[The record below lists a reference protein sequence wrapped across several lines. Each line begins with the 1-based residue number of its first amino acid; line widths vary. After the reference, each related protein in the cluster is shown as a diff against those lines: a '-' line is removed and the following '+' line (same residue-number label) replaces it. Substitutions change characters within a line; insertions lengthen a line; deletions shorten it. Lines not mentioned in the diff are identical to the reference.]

1 MTVAEKGN
9 LERIIEAVLKD
20 VFGAAQI
27 EDVYVVHS
35 VDADG
40 DDILRV
46 YVAFNG
52 AEDQFNAKAASGVV
66 RQMRPRLYEELEEDA
81 FPIIS
86 YLSSADMKAV
96 RDAVG

>member
-1 MTVAEKGN
+1 MAEKGN
-9 LERIIEAVLKD
+9 LESIIEAVLKD

-27 EDVYVVHS
+27 EDVYVVHT

-40 DDILRV
+40 DDILRI

-52 AEDQFNAKAASGVV
+52 TEDQFDAKAASGVV
-66 RQMRPRLYEELEEDA
+66 RHMRPRLSELHEDA

-86 YLSSADMKAV
+86 YLSSKDMEAV
-96 RDAVG
+96 RNAVG